1 MKNLL
6 SVCLASLLSLFLIF
20 LFVSSNSAK
29 NQEGFAHQEEYV
41 PNEVLVKFKK
51 DVSKYFIQNA
61 VNLVQGK
68 IITFRGKEISSL
80 QWSPDIPSLRS
91 FRLDPDLFHIKVPET
106 IGTEQAID
114 VLSQNPYVKYAEKNI
129 IFHAE
134 IIPNDTHFNKLWGLH
149 NTGQAEGT
157 VDADIDAPEAWN
169 IFTGSSDI
177 VVAVIDT
184 GVDYN
189 HEDLAANIW
198 INWVEYN
205 GTPGVDDDNNG
216 YIDDFRGWDFVNNDN
231 DPMDDN
237 WYLQM
242 YHGTHVSGTI
252 GANGNNGKGVTGVN
266 WNVKIMALKS
276 LDAYGG
282 GTAANAVSAI
292 DYSTDN
298 GAHLSNNSW
307 GGDNFSQS
315 IYYAIM
321 RAMNAGKL
329 FIAAAGNDG
338 LDTDQ
343 TFHYPS
349 CYPHDNIISVAATSN
364 KDKLS
369 IRSNYGARTVDL
381 GAPGGWWVQSGET
394 PNEDDIYSTK
404 RYDDYR
410 FLCGTS
416 MATPHV
422 SGVAAL
428 VWGYSPAM
436 DYKQAKCK
444 IMSTVDPK
452 SSLSGKV
459 ASGGRLNAYNAFT
472 TPSPPAAPSNLTG
485 YGYCFDTLIQW
496 EDNSDNECGF
506 KIERGRSGNF
516 VEIDQVGINSNSY
529 GDTDL
534 MCGTLYF
541 YRVRAYNSGGDSPYS
556 NVASAKTTRCRWC
569 GFLSLEITPDKEIT
583 NSGESV
589 TYIYEVENK
598 GKVDLTDVEL
608 IDDKFGQIAEKFTLK
623 KGETKTFTKTVVLT
637 KNTTNSAEATATYH
651 YEDKTEIIKSHAN
664 ATVEVRK

>member
-1 MKNLL
+1 MKKLL
-6 SVCLASLLSLFLIF
+6 SVCLVSLLSLFLIF

-51 DVSKYFIQNA
+51 DVSKYFIQDA
-61 VNLVQGK
+61 VNSIQGK
-68 IITFRGKEISSL
+68 IITFQGKEISSL

-91 FRLDPDLFHIKVPET
+91 FRLDPDLFHVKVPET

-114 VLSQNPYVKYAEKNI
+114 VLSKNPSVKYAEKNG

-134 IIPNDTHFNKLWGLH
+134 TIPNDTHFDKLWGLH

-157 VDADIDAPEAWN
+157 VDADIDAPEAWD

-177 VVAVIDT
+177 VVAVIDS

-198 INWVEYN
+198 INWDEYN
-205 GTPGVDDDNNG
+205 GTPGVDDDSNG
-216 YIDDFRGWDFVNNDN
+216 YVDDVYGWDFVNNDN
-231 DPMDDN
+231 DPMDD
-237 WYLQM
+237 YSYM
-242 YHGTHVSGTI
+242 EIYHGTHVSGTI
-252 GANGNNGKGVTGVN
+252 GAQGNNGKGVTGVN
-266 WNVKIMALKS
+266 WNVRIMVLKS

-282 GTAANAVSAI
+282 GTTANLVQAI

-307 GGDNFSQS
+307 GGYDYSQS
-315 IYYAIM
+315 MYYAIT

-343 TFHYPS
+343 TRHYPS
-349 CYPHDNIISVAATSN
+349 CYSHDNIISVAATNN
-364 KDKLS
+364 KDELS

-404 RYDDYR
+404 RYDDYQ
-410 FLCGTS
+410 FLYATS

-428 VWGYSPAM
+428 VWGYYPAM
-436 DYKQAKCK
+436 DYKQVKCK
-444 IMSTVDPK
+444 IFCTVDPK

-459 ASGGRLNAYNAFT
+459 ASGGRLNAYNSLT
-472 TPSPPAAPSNLTG
+472 TPSEPAAPSNLTG
-485 YGYCFDTLIQW
+485 YGDCFDVLLWW

-506 KIERGRSGNF
+506 KIEKKIGTSF
-516 VEIDQVGINSNSY
+516 VEIGQVGPNSY
-529 GDTDL
+529 SYEDRDL
-534 MCGTLYF
+534 MCDGLYF
-541 YRVRAYNSGGDSPYS
+541 YRVRAYNADGDSPYS
-556 NVASAKTTRCRWC
+556 NVESARTKRCRWC
-569 GFLSLEITPDKEIT
+569 GFFSLEITPDKEII

-598 GKVDLTDVEL
+598 GNVDLTDVEL
-608 IDDKFGQIAEKFTLK
+608 IDDKLGKIAAKFTLK

-651 YEDKTEIIKSHAN
+651 YENKTEIIKSHAN
-664 ATVEVRK
+664 ATVEIRK